1 MPAGSVPRAQSSQV
15 KRPRRDHPCPPVI
28 VEGCSVCKTR
38 TSKSDQQKKS
48 PQGAAVSQERGWATA
63 VNSDNLCIRTL
74 CAFSRSVMHRSHHEL
89 GLWNTP
95 HKQSQQTEP
104 LCDWILIQ
112 LHYYSGLPL
121 AIHYSHMEPVWVVI
135 AQSGARLYSGEH
147 AFVCI
152 L

>member
-1 MPAGSVPRAQSSQV
+1 MPDGSPAA
-15 KRPRRDHPCPPVI
+15 PLPPPLSLSRVI
-28 VEGCSVCKTR
+28 LHARHVLANQINK
-38 TSKSDQQKKS
+38 KKS

-112 LHYYSGLPL
+112 LHYYSALPL

-135 AQSGARLYSGEH
+135 AQSGSRLYSGEH